1 MPGGQKSPP
10 APSDRLPAP
19 APLGGRHYRPRLP
32 FWKAGLLSP
41 GIRALFLSRDAD
53 TALPREGRQ
62 PEGWFPLRG
71 PAPGRCVQIGPGAL
85 NLSGHLR
92 AGCLVGTPGTPVSVL
107 ASHHQSRRPRLTCRV
122 PPLLRCVHSQ
132 CLATRSGG
140 SVRPTRGASSTLGAG
155 GRGEQLPLSPERSP
169 SGGAGVGTWPPF
181 L

>member
-71 PAPGRCVQIGPGAL
+71 PAPGRCVQIGPGGPESEWSPAGRL
-85 NLSGHLR
+85 PGGDPGHPRVSSRLPSPEPQASPHLSGAPL
-92 AGCLVGTPGTPVSVL
+92 AQVCTQSVL
-107 ASHHQSRRPRLTCRV
+107 SDQIW
-122 PPLLRCVHSQ
+122 
-132 CLATRSGG
+132 G
-140 SVRPTRGASSTLGAG
+140 
-155 GRGEQLPLSPERSP
+155 
-169 SGGAGVGTWPPF
+169 
-181 L
+181 